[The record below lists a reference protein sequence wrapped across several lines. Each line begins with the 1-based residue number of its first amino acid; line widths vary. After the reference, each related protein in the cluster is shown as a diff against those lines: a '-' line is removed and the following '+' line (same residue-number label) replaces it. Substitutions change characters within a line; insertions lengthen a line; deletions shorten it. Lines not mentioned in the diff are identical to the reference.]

1 MSFLSN
7 LEWRYAAKK
16 FDTTKKVS
24 DADLEKITEAIRL
37 TPTSFGM
44 QPYHFYI
51 VTNQEKKDA
60 IQAAAWNQ
68 SQVGTS
74 SHLIVMCARNDL
86 LAVKDEYFDAMSGG
100 NAEVRASLKGFEDMV
115 TGFIPHS
122 SPEWAKK
129 QVYIAQGFALAAC
142 AELQIDS
149 CPMEGFDAAKVH
161 EILGLPSNLDVA
173 VMLPIGYRAVDEHP
187 RPKFRFT
194 KEKYS
199 QIFKK
204 MAFGP
209 FFITQ

>member
-24 DADLEKITEAIRL
+24 DEVFNKILEAIRL

-44 QPYHFYI
+44 QPYHFYV

-60 IQAAAWNQ
+60 IQAASWHQ
-68 SQVGTS
+68 PQVGS
-74 SHLIVMCARNDL
+74 CSHLIVMCARNDL
-86 LAVKDEYFDAMSGG
+86 MAVKDEYFDAMSGG
-100 NAEVRASLKGFEDMV
+100 KEEIRTSLSGFEQMV
-115 TGFIPHS
+115 TGFLPNA

-149 CPMEGFDAAKVH
+149 CPMEGFDATAVAK
-161 EILGLPSNLDVA
+161 ILDVPSNLDVA
-173 VMLPIGYRAVDEHP
+173 VMLPVGYRAVDEHP

-194 KEKYS
+194 KEKLFTD
-199 QIFKK
+199 IK
-204 MAFGP
+204 
-209 FFITQ
+209 

>member
-24 DADLEKITEAIRL
+24 EDDMNKILEAIRL

-51 VTNQEKKDA
+51 VTNQEKKDS
-60 IQAAAWNQ
+60 IQAASWHQ
-68 SQVGTS
+68 PQVGS
-74 SHLIVMCARNDL
+74 CSHLIVMCARNDL
-86 LAVKDEYFDAMSGG
+86 MAVKDEYFDAMSGG
-100 NAEVRASLKGFEDMV
+100 KEEIRASLSGFEQMV
-115 TGFIPHS
+115 TGFLPNA

-149 CPMEGFDAAKVH
+149 CPMEGFDPVAVAK
-161 EILGLPSNLDVA
+161 ILEVPSNLDVA
-173 VMLPIGYRAVDEHP
+173 VIIPVGYRAVDEHP
-187 RPKFRFT
+187 RPKFRFA
-194 KEKYS
+194 KEK
-199 QIFKK
+199 IFTEVK
-204 MAFGP
+204 
-209 FFITQ
+209 

>member
-24 DADLEKITEAIRL
+24 DEDFNKILEAIRL

-60 IQAAAWNQ
+60 IQAASWHQ
-68 SQVGTS
+68 PQVGS
-74 SHLIVMCARNDL
+74 CSHLIVMCARNDL
-86 LAVKDEYFDAMSGG
+86 MAVKDEYFDAVSGG
-100 NAEVRASLKGFEDMV
+100 NEEIRTSLSGFEQMV
-115 TGFIPHS
+115 TGFLPNA

-149 CPMEGFDAAKVH
+149 CPMEGFDAAAVAK
-161 EILGLPSNLDVA
+161 ILDVPSNLDVA
-173 VMLPIGYRAVDEHP
+173 VMIPVGYRAVDEHP

-194 KEKYS
+194 KEKL
-199 QIFKK
+199 FTEVK
-204 MAFGP
+204 
-209 FFITQ
+209 

>member
-51 VTNQEKKDA
+51 VTDQEKKDA
-60 IQAAAWNQ
+60 IQAASWNQ
-68 SQVGTS
+68 PQVGTC

-86 LAVKDEYFDAMSGG
+86 IAVKDEYFDAMSGG
-100 NAEVRASLKGFEDMV
+100 NAEVRANLKGFEDMV

-149 CPMEGFDAAKVH
+149 CPMEGFDAAAVAI
-161 EILGLPSNLDVA
+161 ILEVPSNLDVA
-173 VMLPIGYRAVDEHP
+173 VMIPVGYRAVDEHP
-187 RPKFRFT
+187 RPKFRFA
-194 KEKYS
+194 KEKVFTFL
-199 QIFKK
+199 Q
-204 MAFGP
+204 
-209 FFITQ
+209 

>member
-24 DADLEKITEAIRL
+24 DADLEKILEAIRL

-51 VTNQEKKDA
+51 VTNEKKKQA
-60 IQAAAWNQ
+60 IEAAAYHQ
-68 SQVGTS
+68 PQVSTS

-86 LAVKDEYFDAMSGG
+86 TAVKDEYFDALSGG
-100 NAEVRASLKGFEDMV
+100 SNEAREKLAGFEQMV
-115 TGFIPHS
+115 TGFLPYA

-149 CPMEGFDAAKVH
+149 CPMEGFDAAAVAK
-161 EILGLPSNLDVA
+161 ILEVPSNLDVA
-173 VMLPIGYRAVDEHP
+173 VMIPVGYRAVDEHP
-187 RPKFRFT
+187 RPKFRFA
-194 KEKYS
+194 KEKVFTE
-199 QIFKK
+199 IK
-204 MAFGP
+204 
-209 FFITQ
+209 

>member
-16 FDTTKKVS
+16 FDTSKKVS
-24 DADLEKITEAIRL
+24 ETDLEKILEAIRL

-51 VTNQEKKDA
+51 VTNQDQKDA

-68 SQVGTS
+68 AQIGTA

-86 LAVKDEYFDAMSGG
+86 MTVKDEYFDAMSGG
-100 NAEVRASLKGFEDMV
+100 STEVRANLRGFEDMV

-149 CPMEGFDAAKVH
+149 CPMEGFDPAAVAK
-161 EILGLPSNLDVA
+161 ILDVPSNLDVA

-187 RPKFRFT
+187 RPKFRFP
-194 KEKYS
+194 KEK
-199 QIFKK
+199 IF
-204 MAFGP
+204 
-209 FFITQ
+209 TTVN

>member
-24 DADLEKITEAIRL
+24 DADLEKILEAIRL

-51 VTNQEKKDA
+51 ITNQEKKDA
-60 IQAAAWNQ
+60 IQSASWHQ
-68 SQVGTS
+68 PQVGS
-74 SHLIVMCARNDL
+74 CSHLIVMCARNDL
-86 LAVKDEYFDAMSGG
+86 MAVKDEYFDAMSGG
-100 NAEVRASLKGFEDMV
+100 KEEVRTSLSGFEQMV
-115 TGFIPHS
+115 TGFIPNA

-149 CPMEGFDAAKVH
+149 CPMEGFDAATVAK
-161 EILGLPSNLDVA
+161 ILEVPSNLDVA

-194 KEKYS
+194 KEKL
-199 QIFKK
+199 FTEVK
-204 MAFGP
+204 
-209 FFITQ
+209 

>member
-24 DADLEKITEAIRL
+24 DEDFNKILEAIRL

-51 VTNQEKKDA
+51 VTNQEKKNA
-60 IQAAAWNQ
+60 IQAASWHQ
-68 SQVGTS
+68 PQVGS
-74 SHLIVMCARNDL
+74 CSHLIVMCARNDL
-86 LAVKDEYFDAMSGG
+86 MAVKDEYFDAMSGG
-100 NAEVRASLKGFEDMV
+100 KEEIRTSLSGFEQMV
-115 TGFIPHS
+115 TGFLPNA

-149 CPMEGFDAAKVH
+149 CPMEGFDTAAVAK
-161 EILGLPSNLDVA
+161 ILEVPSNLDVA
-173 VMLPIGYRAVDEHP
+173 VMIPVGYRAVDEHP
-187 RPKFRFT
+187 RPKFRFAR
-194 KEKYS
+194 EKVFTT
-199 QIFKK
+199 IN
-204 MAFGP
+204 
-209 FFITQ
+209 

>member
-24 DADLEKITEAIRL
+24 DDDMNKILKAIRL

-44 QPYHFYI
+44 QPYHFYV
-51 VTNQEKKDA
+51 VTNEEKKAA
-60 IQAAAWNQ
+60 IEAAAYHQ
-68 SQVGTS
+68 PQVSTS

-86 LAVKDEYFDAMSGG
+86 TAVKDEYFDALSGG
-100 NAEVRASLKGFEDMV
+100 SNEVREKLSGFEQMV
-115 TGFIPHS
+115 TGFLPHA

-149 CPMEGFDAAKVH
+149 CPMEGFDAAAVAK
-161 EILGLPSNLDVA
+161 ILEVPSNLDVA
-173 VMLPIGYRAVDEHP
+173 VMIPVGYRAVDEHP

-194 KEKYS
+194 KEKVFTN
-199 QIFKK
+199 ID
-204 MAFGP
+204 
-209 FFITQ
+209 

>member
-24 DADLEKITEAIRL
+24 DDDMNKILEAIRL

-44 QPYHFYI
+44 QPYHFYV
-51 VTNQEKKDA
+51 VTNEEKKAA
-60 IQAAAWNQ
+60 IEAAAYHQ
-68 SQVGTS
+68 PQVSTS

-86 LAVKDEYFDAMSGG
+86 TAVKDEYFDALSGG
-100 NAEVRASLKGFEDMV
+100 SNEVREKLSGFEQMV
-115 TGFIPHS
+115 TGFLPHA

-149 CPMEGFDAAKVH
+149 CPMEGFDAAAVAK
-161 EILGLPSNLDVA
+161 ILEVPSNLDVA
-173 VMLPIGYRAVDEHP
+173 VMIPVGYRAVDEHP
-187 RPKFRFT
+187 RPKFRFA
-194 KEKYS
+194 KEKVFTN
-199 QIFKK
+199 ID
-204 MAFGP
+204 
-209 FFITQ
+209 

>member
-24 DADLEKITEAIRL
+24 DEDLNKILEAIRL

-68 SQVGTS
+68 PQIGTS

-86 LAVKDEYFDAMSGG
+86 MAVKDEYFDAMSGG
-100 NAEVRASLKGFEDMV
+100 NEEIRTSLSGFEQMV
-115 TGFIPHS
+115 TGFLPNA

-149 CPMEGFDAAKVH
+149 CPMEGFDASAVSK
-161 EILGLPSNLDVA
+161 ILDVPSNLDVA
-173 VMLPIGYRAVDEHP
+173 VMIPVGYRAVDEHP
-187 RPKFRFT
+187 RPKFRFP
-194 KEKYS
+194 KEK
-199 QIFKK
+199 IF
-204 MAFGP
+204 
-209 FFITQ
+209 TTVN

>member
-24 DADLEKITEAIRL
+24 DEDLNKILEAIRL

-60 IQAAAWNQ
+60 IQAASWHQ
-68 SQVGTS
+68 PQVGS
-74 SHLIVMCARNDL
+74 CSHLIVMCARNDL
-86 LAVKDEYFDAMSGG
+86 MAVKDEYFDAMSGG
-100 NAEVRASLKGFEDMV
+100 NEEIRTSLSGFEQMV
-115 TGFIPHS
+115 TGFLPNAS
-122 SPEWAKK
+122 AEWAKK

-149 CPMEGFDAAKVH
+149 CPMEGFDASAVAK
-161 EILGLPSNLDVA
+161 ILDVPNNLDVA
-173 VMLPIGYRAVDEHP
+173 VMIPVGYRAVDEHP
-187 RPKFRFT
+187 RPKFRFP
-194 KEKYS
+194 KEK
-199 QIFKK
+199 IF
-204 MAFGP
+204 
-209 FFITQ
+209 TTVN

>member
-1 MSFLSN
+1 MSFLAN
-7 LEWRYAAKK
+7 LNWRYAAKK

-24 DADLEKITEAIRL
+24 DEDMNKILEAIRL

-51 VTNQEKKDA
+51 VTNQEKKDL
-60 IQAAAWNQ
+60 IQAASWHQA
-68 SQVGTS
+68 QVGTS

-86 LAVKDEYFDAMSGG
+86 MAVKDEYFDAMSGG
-100 NAEVRASLKGFEDMV
+100 KEEVRTSLAWFEQMV
-115 TGFIPHS
+115 TGFIPQS

-149 CPMEGFDAAKVH
+149 CPMEGFDPVAVAKIL
-161 EILGLPSNLDVA
+161 EIPSNLDVA

-194 KEKYS
+194 KEKL
-199 QIFKK
+199 F
-204 MAFGP
+204 
-209 FFITQ
+209 TNV

>member
-24 DADLEKITEAIRL
+24 DDDMNKILEAIRL

-51 VTNQEKKDA
+51 VTNQEKKQA
-60 IQAAAWNQ
+60 IEAAAYHQ
-68 SQVGTS
+68 PQVGTS

-86 LAVKDEYFDAMSGG
+86 MAVKDEYFDAMSGG
-100 NAEVRASLKGFEDMV
+100 SNEVREKLAGFEQMV
-115 TGFIPHS
+115 TGFIPHA

-149 CPMEGFDAAKVH
+149 CPMEGFDAATVAK
-161 EILGLPSNLDVA
+161 ILDVPSNLDVA
-173 VMLPIGYRAVDEHP
+173 VMIPVGYRAVDEHP
-187 RPKFRFT
+187 RPKFRFA
-194 KEKYS
+194 KEKV
-199 QIFKK
+199 FT
-204 MAFGP
+204 AVN
-209 FFITQ
+209 

>member
-24 DADLEKITEAIRL
+24 DEDFNKILEAIRL

-44 QPYHFYI
+44 QPYHFYV

-60 IQAAAWNQ
+60 IQAASWHQ
-68 SQVGTS
+68 PQVGS
-74 SHLIVMCARNDL
+74 CSHLIVMCARNDL
-86 LAVKDEYFDAMSGG
+86 MAVKDEYFDAMSEGKE
-100 NAEVRASLKGFEDMV
+100 EVRTSLSGFEQMV
-115 TGFIPHS
+115 TGFLPNA

-149 CPMEGFDAAKVH
+149 CPMEGFDAAAVAK
-161 EILGLPSNLDVA
+161 ILDVPSNLDVA
-173 VMLPIGYRAVDEHP
+173 VMIPVGYRAVDEHP

-194 KEKYS
+194 KEKLFTE
-199 QIFKK
+199 IK
-204 MAFGP
+204 
-209 FFITQ
+209 

>member
-16 FDTTKKVS
+16 FDTSKKVS
-24 DADLEKITEAIRL
+24 DEDLNKILEAIRL

-51 VTNQEKKDA
+51 VTNQDQKDA

-68 SQVGTS
+68 PQIGTS

-86 LAVKDEYFDAMSGG
+86 MTVKDEYFDAMSGG
-100 NAEVRASLKGFEDMV
+100 NAEVRANLRGFEDMV

-149 CPMEGFDAAKVH
+149 CPMEGFDPAAVAK
-161 EILGLPSNLDVA
+161 ILDVPSNLDVA

-187 RPKFRFT
+187 RPKFRFP
-194 KEKYS
+194 KEK
-199 QIFKK
+199 IFTTVK
-204 MAFGP
+204 
-209 FFITQ
+209 

>member
-24 DADLEKITEAIRL
+24 DDDINKILEAIRL

-51 VTNQEKKDA
+51 VTNQEKKQA
-60 IQAAAWNQ
+60 IEAAAYHQ
-68 SQVGTS
+68 PQVGTS

-86 LAVKDEYFDAMSGG
+86 MAVKDEYFDAMSGG
-100 NAEVRASLKGFEDMV
+100 SNEVREKLAGFEQMV
-115 TGFIPHS
+115 TGFIPHA

-149 CPMEGFDAAKVH
+149 CPMEGFDAATVAK
-161 EILGLPSNLDVA
+161 ILDVPSNLDVA
-173 VMLPIGYRAVDEHP
+173 VMIPVGYRAVDEHP
-187 RPKFRFT
+187 RPKFRFA
-194 KEKYS
+194 KEKV
-199 QIFKK
+199 FT
-204 MAFGP
+204 AVN
-209 FFITQ
+209 

>member
-24 DADLEKITEAIRL
+24 DDDMNKILEAIRL

-44 QPYHFYI
+44 QPYHFYV

-60 IQAAAWNQ
+60 IQAASWNQ
-68 SQVGTS
+68 PQVGTS

-86 LAVKDEYFDAMSGG
+86 MTVKDEYFDAMSGG
-100 NAEVRASLKGFEDMV
+100 NAEVRANLKGFEDMV

-149 CPMEGFDAAKVH
+149 CPMEGFDASAVAK
-161 EILGLPSNLDVA
+161 ILDVPSNLDVA
-173 VMLPIGYRAVDEHP
+173 VMIPVGYRAVDEHP
-187 RPKFRFT
+187 RPKFRFA
-194 KEKYS
+194 KEKV
-199 QIFKK
+199 FTTL
-204 MAFGP
+204 G
-209 FFITQ
+209 